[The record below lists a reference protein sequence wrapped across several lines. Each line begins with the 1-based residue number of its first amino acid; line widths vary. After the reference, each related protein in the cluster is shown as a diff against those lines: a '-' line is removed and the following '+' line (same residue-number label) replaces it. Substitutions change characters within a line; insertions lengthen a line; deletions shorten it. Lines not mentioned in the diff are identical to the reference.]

1 MKKTMDEIILAE
13 YPLDNYAAERAQYG
27 KMRFV
32 REERRRELAKG
43 VLWRECLYR
52 RGDGVDV
59 WVYLTT
65 IAPDAKAQ
73 LAVSASPLRTLK
85 FVKQH
90 ASEFEAAYNKK
101 VLYAMNAS
109 FFHYF
114 NDGDLTPYGI
124 QIMNGVEMALPVSG
138 ENKAKP
144 WYSHNFL
151 AVDKEGHA
159 FVCNSDEFY
168 EKWRGKLAF
177 AVGGGLRLIR
187 EGKICLHHDPEY
199 GPRTCVG
206 FAKDGT
212 AILLCADGRA
222 KRSGGISY
230 ADTIDIYT
238 NLGYEIEEL
247 LNLDGGGSTTVV
259 LRDEDGV
266 HRVENVPSGP
276 PLPISYSKY
285 GITRGEPRGE
295 EQARA
300 VADAVLILEGAP
312 HGDAQ

>member
-1 MKKTMDEIILAE
+1 MANDFEKMILDE
-13 YPLDNYAAERAQYG
+13 YPLDDYEAERAEYG
-27 KMRFV
+27 YMSLVK
-32 REERRRELAKG
+32 ETERRTLYPG
-43 VLWRECLYR
+43 VEFCERLYT
-52 RGDGVDV
+52 RGDGVEV

-65 IAPDAKAQ
+65 VAPDAKAQ
-73 LAVSASPLRTLK
+73 LAVSASPIRTVK

-90 ASEFEAAYNKK
+90 AAEFEAAFDKK

-124 QIMNGVEMALPVSG
+124 QIMNGVEMSLPVSG
-138 ENKAKP
+138 ENKKKP

-151 AVDKEGHA
+151 AVDKEGKA
-159 FVCNSDEFY
+159 FVCSSDEFY

-187 EGKICLHHDPEY
+187 DGKICLHHDPEY
-199 GPRTCVG
+199 GPRTTVG
-206 FAKDGT
+206 FADDGT
-212 AILLCADGRA
+212 IILMCVDGRSE
-222 KRSGGISY
+222 RSGGISY

-238 NLGYEIEEL
+238 HLGYEIREL

-259 LRDEDGV
+259 LREEDGTFGV
-266 HRVENVPSGP
+266 RNVPSGP

-300 VADAVLILEGAP
+300 VADTVLIIEK
-312 HGDAQ
+312 

>member
-1 MKKTMDEIILAE
+1 MAKKNYDQIILNE
-13 YPLDNYAAERAQYG
+13 YPLDDYEAERAESGYMQL
-27 KMRFV
+27 V
-32 REERRRELAKG
+32 RETERRTLGRG
-43 VLWRECLYR
+43 VEFCERLYR

-65 IAPDAKAQ
+65 VAPDAPFQ
-73 LAVSASPLRTLK
+73 LGVSASPLRTVK

-90 ASEFEAAYNKK
+90 AAEFEAAFDRR
-101 VLYAMNAS
+101 VIFAMNAS

-114 NDGDLTPYGI
+114 NNGDLTPYGV

-138 ENKAKP
+138 ENRDKP

-168 EKWRGKLAF
+168 EKWRGKLSF

-187 EGKICLHHDPEY
+187 DGEICLHHDPEW
-199 GPRTCVG
+199 GPRTCIG
-206 FAKDGT
+206 FAADGT
-212 AILLCADGRA
+212 AILMCCDGRSE
-222 KRSGGISY
+222 RSGGISY
-230 ADTIDIYT
+230 ADTIDLYT
-238 NLGYEIEEL
+238 HLGYDIREL

-259 LRDEDGV
+259 LRDEDGKHV
-266 HRVENVPSGP
+266 VRNVPSGP
-276 PLPISYSKY
+276 PLPVSYSKY

-300 VADAVLILEGAP
+300 VADTVLIIEK
-312 HGDAQ
+312 

>member
-1 MKKTMDEIILAE
+1 MSNFDQIILNE
-13 YPLDNYAAERAQYG
+13 YPLDDYEAERAEYG
-27 KMRFV
+27 YMKMVKETDRRTLCEGVEFC
-32 REERRRELAKG
+32 ER
-43 VLWRECLYR
+43 LYT
-52 RGDGVDV
+52 RGDGVEV

-65 IAPDAKAQ
+65 ISPNAKAQ

-90 ASEFEAAYNKK
+90 AAEFEAAFDKK

-114 NDGDLTPYGI
+114 HDGDLTPYGI

-138 ENKAKP
+138 ENKLKP

-151 AVDKEGHA
+151 AVDKEGNA

-187 EGKICLHHDPEY
+187 DGKICLHHDPEF
-199 GPRTCVG
+199 GPRTTVG
-206 FAKDGT
+206 FADDGT
-212 AILLCADGRA
+212 IILMCVDGRS

-238 NLGYEIEEL
+238 HLGFEIREL

-259 LRDEDGV
+259 LREEDNTFGV
-266 HRVENVPSGP
+266 HNVPSGP

-285 GITRGEPRGE
+285 GISRGEPQGE

-300 VADAVLILEGAP
+300 VIDTLLIIEK
-312 HGDAQ
+312 